1 VEGTVAVIGAAL
13 DLGQDRRGVDMGP
26 SAIRYGGL
34 KSRLE
39 ELGYAVR
46 DRGNLVAGD
55 MAALEEGDA
64 RAKYLAEIL
73 RYGHELAD
81 AVADAVARGEFPL
94 VLGGDH
100 SLAVGVLGG
109 LARAHGRPG
118 AMLWIDAHGDMNTPE
133 TTPSGNVHGMPV
145 AAALGYADGWFRDHA
160 WPLPMVEAPRTA
172 LLGIRSLDPGERDLL
187 ARSDVRVVTMS
198 EIDRVGMEAAVDA
211 ALDRLRAAPWVH
223 VSLDMDAID
232 PLHAPGVGTPVPGG
246 ITYREAHLAMEML
259 HESRLMGSMQVVE
272 INPILDHGNASAD
285 LAVELVCSA
294 LGKRIL

>member
-1 VEGTVAVIGAAL
+1 VDGTVAVIGAAL

-34 KSRLE
+34 QSRLE

-55 MAALEEGDA
+55 MAALSEGDP
-64 RAKYLAEIL
+64 RAKYLAEIV

-81 AVADAVARGEFPL
+81 AVADAVEQGEFPL

-100 SLAVGVLGG
+100 SLAIGVLGG
-109 LARAHGRPG
+109 LARVHGRPG
-118 AMLWIDAHGDMNTPE
+118 AMLWIDAHGDMNTPD

-145 AAALGYADGWFRDHA
+145 AAALGYGGAWFRDDA
-160 WPLPMVEAPRTA
+160 WPLPMVEAARTA
-172 LLGIRSLDPGERDLL
+172 LLGIRSLDPGERELL
-187 ARSDVRVVTMS
+187 AQSDVRVVTMS

-259 HESRLMGSMQVVE
+259 HESRLMSSMQVVE

>member
-1 VEGTVAVIGAAL
+1 VQGTVAVIGAAL

-34 KSRLE
+34 QSRLE

-55 MAALEEGDA
+55 MAALAEGDP
-64 RAKYLAEIL
+64 RAKYLAEII
-73 RYGHELAD
+73 RYGRELAD
-81 AVADAVARGEFPL
+81 AVAEAVALDEFPL

-100 SLAVGVLGG
+100 SLAIGVLGG

-118 AMLWIDAHGDMNTPE
+118 AMLWIDAHGDMNTPD

-145 AAALGYADGWFRDHA
+145 AAALGYGADWFRDDA
-160 WPLPMVEAPRTA
+160 WPLPMVEAARTA
-172 LLGIRSLDPGERDLL
+172 LFGIRSLDPGERELL
-187 ARSDVRVVTMS
+187 RRSDVRVVTMS
-198 EIDRVGMEAAVDA
+198 EIDRAGIEAAVDA

-223 VSLDMDAID
+223 VSLDMDAVD

-259 HESRLMGSMQVVE
+259 HESELMSSMQVVE